1 MSTHESSTININCSN
16 VELICRHLNRQLSTS
31 IDDKGVD
38 VLNVDVFE
46 VDVFNIDESNG
57 VKTFPSILSIN

>member
-1 MSTHESSTININCSN
+1 
-16 VELICRHLNRQLSTS
+16 LNRQLSTS